1 MPPQK
6 NSSGGPTDE
15 SYRDRTRIGLTSW
28 IFPIPLGVRISVP
41 VAVVSVEYRGDPG
54 SAAAIAVPVVQ
65 GKPQTVTDTA
75 VGGNPVP
82 LIQVIDMAE
91 PPSEPPIGDNGNV
104 DLPVQKNEAGVQTA
118 RQWKL
123 PSSLMVP
130 PKVLPPPENETPN
143 WLAGRLESGA
153 NTAEPGPPPLAK
165 LPASFV
171 AVKSVPRKR
180 IVLEDVIEYSRR
192 DVERFRAPPGSITE
206 AGALPDKIAGSPGGR
221 FIITGALK
229 EAP

>member
-1 MPPQK
+1 
-6 NSSGGPTDE
+6 
-15 SYRDRTRIGLTSW
+15 
-28 IFPIPLGVRISVP
+28 
-41 VAVVSVEYRGDPG
+41 VEYRGDPE
-54 SAAAIAVPVVQ
+54 SATAIAVPVVQ

-91 PPSEPPIGDNGNV
+91 PPSEPPIGDSGNV
-104 DLPVQKNEAGVQTA
+104 DLPVQKNEEVVQTA

-123 PSSLMVP
+123 PSSFMVP
-130 PKVLPPPENETPN
+130 PKVLSPPENETPN
-143 WLAGRLESGA
+143 SLVERPESGA

-180 IVLEDVIEYSRR
+180 IVLEDVIEYSRK

-206 AGALPDKIAGSPGGR
+206 AGALPDRIAGSPGGR